1 MAKEEAPRV
10 AVRLLPHGENLPLP
24 AYHSAGAAGADLCAA
39 IAPEEKIIIEPG
51 ARHLIPT
58 GLVLQ
63 LPEGYEGQVRPRSG
77 IALHRGVTVLNSPG
91 TIDSDYRGEVSVLL
105 INLGA
110 EPFEIVRGARIAQL
124 IIAPVTRV
132 SFVEAADLT
141 ATTRGSGGYGSTG
154 LGAPG
159 DNS

>member
-1 MAKEEAPRV
+1 MADEGTPGV
-10 AVRLLPHGENLPLP
+10 AVRLLPHGEGLPLP

-39 IAPEEKIIIEPG
+39 IAADEKIIIEPG
-51 ARHLIPT
+51 ARHLVPT

-110 EPFEIVRGARIAQL
+110 EPFEVTRGARIAQL
-124 IIAPVTRV
+124 VVAPVTRAA
-132 SFVEAADLT
+132 FFEAADLT
-141 ATTRGSGGYGSTG
+141 ATTRGVGGYGSTG
-154 LGAPG
+154 VGARG
-159 DNS
+159 DGA